1 MQNYRSMKVKIL
13 PLFKHKTYLFSFM
26 LVMLGSILSSLPA
39 FSQVDYYYGINKKG
53 IRLGIGAGAGLLMS
67 NWSSNPI
74 SPAGLLSLDY
84 DLNPYFSI
92 GLQGQFGQ
100 LKGVDA
106 KNKLYYQQT
115 AVTYYGGNLNFKIA
129 VGQFSDFKSHSAIQD
144 ALKRIYVGVGVGE
157 VNAQVALTNYTQTPK
172 PGIASLT
179 DPNGIAGSYPNYNL
193 TPSKTKPSGTSL
205 YIPISFGTNISLR
218 GFGGSDKFELNPNF
232 QYNMVQNAYFD
243 GYQPSTLDY
252 TPDNGLYFYVRKSS
266 NQAFFLGSINLRY
279 KF

>member
-1 MQNYRSMKVKIL
+1 MKLKTL
-13 PLFKHKTYLFSFM
+13 PFLKHKTYLFSFM
-26 LVMLGSILSSLPA
+26 VVMLGSILSSLPA
-39 FSQVDYYYGINKKG
+39 YSQVDYYYGLNKKG
-53 IRLGIGAGAGLLMS
+53 LRLGIGAGAGILMS
-67 NWSSNPI
+67 NWTSDPVT
-74 SPAGLLSLDY
+74 PAGLLSLDY

-100 LKGVDA
+100 LKGIDA
-106 KNKLYYQQT
+106 ENKLFYQQT
-115 AVTYYGGNLNFKIA
+115 AVTYYGGNLNFKVA
-129 VGQFSDFKSHSAIQD
+129 VGQFSDFRSRSALTD
-144 ALKRIYVGVGVGE
+144 ALKRLYIGVGVGE
-157 VNAQVALTNYTQTPK
+157 IYAQVALSKYQQTPK

-179 DPNGIAGSYPNYNL
+179 DPNGIAGSYPGYDL
-193 TPSKTKPSGTSL
+193 TLGKTNPSGTSL

-252 TPDNGLYFYVRKSS
+252 TPTNGLYFFVKKSP